1 MEEEF
6 SRKKRPREMML
17 SPPETPRR
25 LETNRDRTSSLS
37 LQLQSLNLPN
47 QSVPLQSQIVGIG
60 EHTDSAKAMASP
72 ATAENTLRIPTQN
85 QQIIFPSTPAQIQQQ
100 DSVRHDETTSD
111 ETTSEWNKN
120 RLWEAQ
126 ASSQVMAEAGDA
138 QWKDATISSVVN

>member
-120 RLWEAQ
+120 WLWEAQ